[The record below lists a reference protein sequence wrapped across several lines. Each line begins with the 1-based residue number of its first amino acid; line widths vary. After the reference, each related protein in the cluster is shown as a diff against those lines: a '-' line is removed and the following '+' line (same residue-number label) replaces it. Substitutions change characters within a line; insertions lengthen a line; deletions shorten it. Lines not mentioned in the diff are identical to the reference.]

1 MKKIFAT
8 VMLFITALC
17 FSGRASATLEL
28 EITGGQDIG
37 YPIAVSDFAA
47 AANPQLA
54 RDLAAVV
61 RTVDDFIHSGF
72 SPARGP
78 WWMLNKKPQYNRRN
92 KRWAIR
98 PTSIFLLFRI
108 YIIMHFN

>member
-47 AANPQLA
+47 AAVFRRSFLYAKA
-54 RDLAAVV
+54 R
-61 RTVDDFIHSGF
+61 
-72 SPARGP
+72 
-78 WWMLNKKPQYNRRN
+78 KPHCFRRPC
-92 KRWAIR
+92 RLHGCR
-98 PTSIFLLFRI
+98 CLSVL
-108 YIIMHFN
+108 